1 MKFKLLF
8 VLFLLS
14 SYCFADTLSDLPIQ
28 TIAGNQYYVYV
39 VGKKETIYGICKK
52 LNISKRNYTARKA
65 DLARYCLGMGMARY
79 EGSEILQKSS
89 VYLSL
94 QKTTNSKSIVC
105 LA

>member
-1 MKFKLLF
+1 M
-8 VLFLLS
+8 VLW
-14 SYCFADTLSDLPIQ
+14 Q
-28 TIAGNQYYVYV
+28 TNKASTY
-39 VGKKETIYGICKK
+39 KK

-105 LA
+105 LAWLHGGVEFWQW